1 MFINCLLKMSVVDIN
16 DFDIRCL
23 TFNKINPDYQAK
35 LDKEGKGI
43 RYQYSIYPKY
53 EGKQL
58 SLCLTI
64 NSLEG
69 GQTSNKDKTGK
80 EFCDIEAPNIKFN
93 IGLNPKYEECVKL
106 KEVIRLIEDKL
117 KKNISELLEAV
128 LENEGKK
135 FRNYTFSSCIKVPK
149 VPSEEDPDVMIEV
162 EDTEEKYSYLRL
174 KYDQDYSTGK
184 ISTVFETDEE
194 EAPGIYKKY
203 NVSCKKDIAEI
214 PIWRSK
220 VRLMFKL
227 VRVWVSRQP
236 LSMFQNQ
243 KAYGLIFK
251 LTRVH
256 IFNNKPTMIKQKEEE
271 SISWLKGINS
281 QKEIT
286 SDNSE
291 HKEEKKEKKEEENII
306 DENIIEVAQSQEKE
320 TETEIKNDDDNEE
333 IFEEVLS
340 IEPTK
345 EKKKKHKKSN

>member
-1 MFINCLLKMSVVDIN
+1 MSVVDIN

-43 RYQYSIYPKY
+43 RNQYSIYPKY

-69 GQTSNKDKTGK
+69 GQTSNKDKTRK

-106 KEVIRLIEDKL
+106 KEVIRSIEDKL
-117 KKNISELLEAV
+117 KKNIGDLLEAE
-128 LENEGKK
+128 LQRNNKTFK
-135 FRNYTFSSCIKVPK
+135 NYTFSSCIKVPK
-149 VPSEEDPDVMIEV
+149 VPSEDDPDIMIEV
-162 EDTEEKYSYLRL
+162 EDTEEKYSSLRL

-203 NVSCKKDIAEI
+203 NVSCKKDIVDI
-214 PIWRSK
+214 PVWRNK

-236 LSMFQNQ
+236 LTMFQNQ

-256 IFNNKPTMIKQKEEE
+256 IFNNKPNTIKQKEEE
-271 SISWLKGINS
+271 SINWLKGIKS
-281 QKEIT
+281 KEEIERGI
-286 SDNSE
+286 SD
-291 HKEEKKEKKEEENII
+291 HKEDEQEENM
-306 DENIIEVAQSQEKE
+306 DESIQKQEIHQEIQEEVKSNEK
-320 TETEIKNDDDNEE
+320 DDNEE

>member
-43 RYQYSIYPKY
+43 RNQYSIYPKY

-69 GQTSNKDKTGK
+69 GQTSNKDRTGK
-80 EFCDIEAPNIKFN
+80 VFCEIEAPNIKFN

-106 KEVIRLIEDKL
+106 KEVIRSIEDKL
-117 KKNISELLEAV
+117 KKNIGDLLEDE
-128 LENEGKK
+128 LRRNGKTFK
-135 FRNYTFSSCIKVPK
+135 NYTFSSCIKVPK
-149 VPSEEDPDVMIEV
+149 VPSEEDPDIMVEV
-162 EDTEEKYSYLRL
+162 EDTEEKYSSLRL
-174 KYDQDYSTGK
+174 KYDQDYTSGNIT
-184 ISTVFETDEE
+184 TVFETDEE

-203 NVSCKKDIAEI
+203 NVTCKKDIAEI

-227 VRVWVSRQP
+227 VRVWVSKQP
-236 LSMFQNQ
+236 LTMFQNQ

-256 IFNNKPTMIKQKEEE
+256 IFNNKSNTIKQKEEE
-271 SISWLKGINS
+271 SVNWLKGIKS
-281 QKEIT
+281 EEEMI
-286 SDNSE
+286 SDKSE
-291 HKEEKKEKKEEENII
+291 HKEEEEKITEENTEEVIQLQKKEDK
-306 DENIIEVAQSQEKE
+306 
-320 TETEIKNDDDNEE
+320 TEIKNDIDDDDD

-340 IEPTK
+340 IEPAK

>member
-1 MFINCLLKMSVVDIN
+1 MSVVDIN

-43 RYQYSIYPKY
+43 RTQYSIYPKY

-80 EFCDIEAPNIKFN
+80 EFCDIEASNIKFN

-117 KKNISELLEAV
+117 KKNISDLLEAV
-128 LENEGKK
+128 LENERKT

-256 IFNNKPTMIKQKEEE
+256 IFNNKTNTIKEKEEE
-271 SISWLKGINS
+271 SINWLKGIKS
-281 QKEIT
+281 KEEKTI
-286 SDNSE
+286 DNSE
-291 HKEEKKEKKEEENII
+291 HKEEKKEEEKP
-306 DENIIEVAQSQEKE
+306 DENTNEVVQSQEKE
-320 TETEIKNDDDNEE
+320 AETEIKNDDDK

-340 IEPTK
+340 IEPAK
-345 EKKKKHKKSN
+345 DKKKKHKKSN

>member
-1 MFINCLLKMSVVDIN
+1 MSVVDIN

-43 RYQYSIYPKY
+43 RTQYSIYPKY

-117 KKNISELLEAV
+117 KKNISDLLEAV
-128 LENEGKK
+128 LDSERKK

-162 EDTEEKYSYLRL
+162 EDTEEKYSSLRL

-256 IFNNKPTMIKQKEEE
+256 IFNNKTNTIKEKEEE

-291 HKEEKKEKKEEENII
+291 HKEEKKEEEEKP
-306 DENIIEVAQSQEKE
+306 DENTNEVVQSQEKE
-320 TETEIKNDDDNEE
+320 NETEIKNDDDE

-340 IEPTK
+340 IEPAK
-345 EKKKKHKKSN
+345 DKKKKHKKSN

>member
-1 MFINCLLKMSVVDIN
+1 MFINYLLKMSVVDIN

-43 RYQYSIYPKY
+43 RTQYSIYPKY

-117 KKNISELLEAV
+117 KKNISDLLEAV
-128 LENEGKK
+128 LENENKK
-135 FRNYTFSSCIKVPK
+135 FRKYTFSSCIKVPK
-149 VPSEEDPDVMIEV
+149 VPSEEDPDIMVEV

-236 LSMFQNQ
+236 LIMFQNQ

-256 IFNNKPTMIKQKEEE
+256 IFNNKTNTIKEKEEE
-271 SISWLKGINS
+271 SINWLKGIKS
-281 QKEIT
+281 KEEKTI
-286 SDNSE
+286 DNSE
-291 HKEEKKEKKEEENII
+291 HKEKEKEEEEKP
-306 DENIIEVAQSQEKE
+306 DENTNEVAQSQEKE
-320 TETEIKNDDDNEE
+320 NETEIKNDDDE

-340 IEPTK
+340 IEPAK
-345 EKKKKHKKSN
+345 DKKKKHKKSN

>member
-43 RYQYSIYPKY
+43 RNQYSIYPKY

-80 EFCDIEAPNIKFN
+80 EFCDIEASNIKFN

-117 KKNISELLEAV
+117 KKNIGDLLEAE
-128 LENEGKK
+128 LQRNNKTFK
-135 FRNYTFSSCIKVPK
+135 NYTFSSCIKVPK
-149 VPSEEDPDVMIEV
+149 VPSEEDPDIMVEV
-162 EDTEEKYSYLRL
+162 EDTEEKYSSLRL

-236 LSMFQNQ
+236 LTMFQNQ

-256 IFNNKPTMIKQKEEE
+256 IFNNKSNTIQEKEEE
-271 SISWLKGINS
+271 SINWLKGIKS
-281 QKEIT
+281 KEEMTI
-286 SDNSE
+286 DNSE
-291 HKEEKKEKKEEENII
+291 HKEEEKEENLIE
-306 DENIIEVAQSQEKE
+306 ENIIEVTQSQEKE
-320 TETEIKNDDDNEE
+320 NETEIKNDDDE

-340 IEPTK
+340 IEPRK
-345 EKKKKHKKSN
+345 DKKKKHKKSN

>member
-1 MFINCLLKMSVVDIN
+1 MFINYLLKMSVVDIN

-43 RYQYSIYPKY
+43 RTQYSIYPKY

-80 EFCDIEAPNIKFN
+80 EFCDIEASNIKFN

-117 KKNISELLEAV
+117 KKNISDLLEAV
-128 LENEGKK
+128 LENERKT

-256 IFNNKPTMIKQKEEE
+256 IFNNKTNTIKEKEEE
-271 SISWLKGINS
+271 SINWLKGIKS
-281 QKEIT
+281 KEEKTI
-286 SDNSE
+286 DNSE
-291 HKEEKKEKKEEENII
+291 HKEEKKEEEKP
-306 DENIIEVAQSQEKE
+306 DENTNEVVQSQEKE
-320 TETEIKNDDDNEE
+320 AETEIKNDDDK

-340 IEPTK
+340 IEPAK
-345 EKKKKHKKSN
+345 DKKKKHKKSN